1 MTKPFLLAIA
11 LCATISLSSCAL
23 FKKKSADEG
32 GVDGDYVTG
41 TPLPDRVEG
50 SNFFGGTVNSG
61 QFQPVYF
68 SYDSFTV
75 SDAELAKLDAV
86 AGAMKGMKNDIIIVG
101 FTDAAGTEE
110 YNRGLGE
117 RRAQAVRES
126 LIGMGVSGGRVQTV
140 SFGEEMPASPNDDA
154 KNRRAEF
161 GVIK

>member
-1 MTKPFLLAIA
+1 MKHPFLVALAACAA
-11 LCATISLSSCAL
+11 LAFSSCA
-23 FKKKSADEG
+23 KKYSDEG
-32 GVDGDYVTG
+32 AGVDGDYVTG

-50 SNFFGGTVNSG
+50 ANFFGGTVNRG
-61 QFQPVYF
+61 QFPPVYF

-75 SDAELAKLDAV
+75 SDAEIVKLDAV
-86 AGAMKGMKNDIIIVG
+86 AEAMKGLKKDLIIAG

-126 LIGMGVSGGRVQTV
+126 LIGMGVSGGRIQTV
-140 SFGEEMPASPNDDA
+140 SFGEEMPADAADDT

>member
-1 MTKPFLLAIA
+1 MKHPFLVCFAI
-11 LCATISLSSCAL
+11 CASLSLSSCSL
-23 FKKKSADEG
+23 FKKKSADEEG
-32 GVDGDYVTG
+32 MDGDYVTG

-50 SNFFGGTVNSG
+50 ANFFGGTVNRN

-68 SYDSFTV
+68 AYDSFTV
-75 SDAELAKLDAV
+75 SDAEILKLDAV
-86 AGAMKGMKNDIIIVG
+86 AGAMKGMKNDIIVAG

-117 RRAQAVRES
+117 RRAQAVREA
-126 LIGMGVSGGRVQTV
+126 LIGMGVNAGRIQTV
-140 SFGEEMPASPNDDA
+140 SFGEEMPASPGDDA